1 MQLLIIENN
10 SILEE
15 NFSNQLY
22 FDKKINFSYSSNVNT
37 VKIILLK
44 KKFDFIIVSSLLPKF
59 SSFNVIDQIFSD
71 KPKKKIIQILEKTN
85 DTRHKLSKLCFKKP
99 ININKIFSSILKY
112 QNKNQYK
119 NKKRI
124 HFKNGLIFNR
134 RSRELTFEHNSNNIR
149 LTEKESD
156 IIHCLSVEKKFIK
169 KVNLLKIVWGFNEKV
184 KTRTLETHIYR
195 LRKKIKNKFG
205 IKDFIVV
212 DKNSYKLN

>member
-1 MQLLIIENN
+1 M
-10 SILEE
+10 
-15 NFSNQLY
+15 
-22 FDKKINFSYSSNVNT
+22 
-37 VKIILLK
+37 
-44 KKFDFIIVSSLLPKF
+44 
-59 SSFNVIDQIFSD
+59 
-71 KPKKKIIQILEKTN
+71 
-85 DTRHKLSKLCFKKP
+85 CFKKP
-99 ININKIFSSILKY
+99 ININKILSSILKY

>member
-10 SILEE
+10 PILEE
-15 NFSNQLY
+15 NFTNQLS
-22 FDKKINFSYSSNVNT
+22 FDKKINFSYYSNIN
-37 VKIILLK
+37 IIKEIIPK
-44 KKFDFIIVSSLLPKF
+44 KEFDFIIVSSLLPEF
-59 SSFNVIDQIFSD
+59 SSYNVIEEIFNKTS
-71 KPKKKIIQILEKTN
+71 KEKIIQILEKIN
-85 DTRHKLSKLCFKKP
+85 DKKHKLSKLCFKKP
-99 ININKIFSSILKY
+99 ININKILSSILKY

-205 IKDFIVV
+205 IKVFIVV